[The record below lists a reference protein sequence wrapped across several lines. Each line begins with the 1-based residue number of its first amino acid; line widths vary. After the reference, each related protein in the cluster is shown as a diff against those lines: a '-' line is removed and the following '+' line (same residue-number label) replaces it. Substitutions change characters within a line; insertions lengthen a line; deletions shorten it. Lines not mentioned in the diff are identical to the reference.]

1 MNQFL
6 LFLHCPDL
14 WNLVFHEESV
24 FPCYSLPDMKKI
36 WIDYALLVNAY
47 KFMSV
52 CLYLPNR
59 IPQI

>member
-1 MNQFL
+1 
-6 LFLHCPDL
+6 
-14 WNLVFHEESV
+14 
-24 FPCYSLPDMKKI
+24 MKKI

-52 CLYLPNR
+52 YLYLPNR